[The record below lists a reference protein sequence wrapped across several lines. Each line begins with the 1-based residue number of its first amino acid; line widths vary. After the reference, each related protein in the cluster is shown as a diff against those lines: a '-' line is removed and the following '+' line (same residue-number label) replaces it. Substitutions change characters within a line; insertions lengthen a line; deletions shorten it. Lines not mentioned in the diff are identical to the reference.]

1 MSFDV
6 KKPSAT
12 MIGRFQPW
20 HEGHY
25 ELFKAALKSHGQVTI
40 LCESVDVDE
49 DNPYTFEES
58 AMMIRMRLE
67 AEDYTLGEE
76 YVIMQ
81 IPRVAEVSSG
91 RSPDYEYVEYGFD
104 EITES
109 ISSTDIRRE
118 IKEHELER
126 TDVGQPQEG

>member
-6 KKPSAT
+6 NKPSAT

-25 ELFKAALKSHGQVTI
+25 ELFKSALKSHGQVTI
-40 LCESVDVDE
+40 LCESVIVDE
-49 DNPYTFEES
+49 DNPYTFEEA
-58 AMMIRMRLE
+58 AMTIRMKLD
-67 AEDYTLGEE
+67 AEGYCLGKE
-76 YVIMQ
+76 YVIIQ

-104 EITES
+104 ELTES

-118 IKEHELER
+118 IRNYEFER